1 MALTGWPD
9 EPLFAP
15 TEVTVAVLGLG
26 RIIAALSRDLGHEV
40 DVDPLAMFGER
51 AAIGGLVRRGQTSCG
66 GSTRLLAVDDGWLAV
81 ALVRPEDV
89 ASLPAWLETD
99 AGWTHR
105 RFDDADPGRWEAD
118 EEDWS
123 LLARLVADRPRRD
136 LVERGALLG
145 LAVAELAHPGP
156 GGPATSAVPCSGP
169 IDPPPRIG
177 DLVVADLSSLWAGP
191 LCGHLLGLGGARVI
205 KVESIERPDGARR
218 GPAAFFDLLHGGHES
233 VALDFGSVEGRDSLR
248 RVLAAADVVIEGS
261 RPRALRHL
269 GVIPEEIMTAG
280 RTRVWVS
287 LTGYGRSGMGA
298 DRIAFGDDA
307 AVAGGLVARSGRG
320 PCFCADAVADPA
332 TGLVAAAA
340 ALAALSSGRR
350 WLLDIAL
357 SRVAG
362 ALAGSSPS
370 MASAWRPVA
379 ARPDVRIAPP
389 RSRPLG
395 TRGPHLGEH
404 TAAVL
409 DRLPD

>member
-15 TEVTVAVLGLG
+15 TEVTVAVQGLG
-26 RIIAALSRDLGHEV
+26 RVIAALSRALGHEV
-40 DVDPLAMFGER
+40 EVDPLAIFGER

-66 GSTRLLAVDDGWLAV
+66 GSTRLLPVGDGWLAV

-99 AGWTHR
+99 TGWAHR
-105 RFDDADPGRWEAD
+105 RFDGADPGRWEAD

-123 LLARLVADRPRRD
+123 RLARLVADRPGRD

-145 LAVAELAHPGP
+145 LAVAELARARP
-156 GGPATSAVPCSGP
+156 GGPATSAVVGAGP
-169 IDPPPRIG
+169 IDPPPRLG

-191 LCGHLLGLGGARVI
+191 LCGHVLGLGGARVI
-205 KVESIERPDGARR
+205 KVESVERPDGARR

-233 VALDFGSVEGRDSLR
+233 VALDFGSVEGRASLR

-269 GVIPEEIMTAG
+269 GVIPEEVMAAG

-287 LTGYGRSGMGA
+287 LTGYGRSGIGA
-298 DRIAFGDDA
+298 DRIAFGDDG
-307 AVAGGLVARSGRG
+307 AVGGGLVARSGQG

-340 ALAALSSGRR
+340 ALAALSTGRR

-362 ALAGSSPS
+362 ALAGRSPS
-370 MASAWRPVA
+370 IASAWRPAA
-379 ARPDVRIAPP
+379 ARPDVWIAPP
-389 RSRPLG
+389 RSRSPV
-395 TRGPHLGEH
+395 TRGPRLGEH

-409 DRLPD
+409 DRLPN